1 MTRLV
6 FSDFDEYDLALRG
19 VSGHERILRS
29 RPQCSWELGVIDLN
43 GVTLMMGRSGGASI
57 FLGAGSSGCF
67 TVVVPMARQETVV
80 MNGECLGRKSAAWLA
95 PARDFY
101 FNSRVPTSWLSVT
114 ASSETLLSWLA
125 AHEDEVNFAALNRNS
140 VQVAG
145 PELDRLVRLCRRCFQ
160 IDELSPD
167 DIHAPRA
174 ERALRLALMDAMM
187 ETQLKSGAHPAAR
200 VRTLSGTRTLQR
212 ALAVIQLVGEAP
224 IHMADLCRATG
235 VSERTLRNVFHHHF
249 GVAPHA
255 YLTLTRLSRVHAAI
269 RRAKP
274 VETIST
280 ICADFGIW
288 DCGRFA
294 QHYLQMYGRFP
305 SEDLAERRTRVAC
318 H

>member
-1 MTRLV
+1 MTKHV
-6 FSDFDEYDLALRG
+6 FSDFDEYDQALRE
-19 VSGHERILRS
+19 VSDHERILRS
-29 RPQCSWELGVIDLN
+29 RPERDWSLRVIDLN

-57 FLGAGSSGCF
+57 VLGAASNNCF
-67 TVVVPMARQETVV
+67 SVFVPMARQEAVI
-80 MNGECLGRKSAAWLA
+80 MSGECLGRRSVAWLA

-101 FNSRVPTSWLSVT
+101 VNSRAPIGWLSVT
-114 ASSETLLSWLA
+114 ASSEMLLSWLA
-125 AHEDEVNFAALNRNS
+125 VHECEVNFASLNRNS
-140 VQVAG
+140 VHVAG
-145 PELDRLVRLCRRCFQ
+145 KELDRLVRLCRRCFQ
-160 IDELSPD
+160 LEESCPD

-174 ERALRLALMDAMM
+174 EQALRFELLDAMM
-187 ETQLKSGAHPAAR
+187 ETQLQSGAHSNIGG
-200 VRTLSGTRTLQR
+200 RTLSGTRTLQR

-249 GVAPHA
+249 GVAPHS
-255 YLTLTRLSRVHAAI
+255 YLTLTRLNRVHAAI

-294 QHYLQMYGRFP
+294 RSYHEMYGRFP
-305 SEDLAERRTRVAC
+305 SEDLAERRNGVAC

>member
-6 FSDFDEYDLALRG
+6 FSDFDEFDQALRG

-29 RPQCSWELGVIDLN
+29 RPQRDWSLSVIDLK
-43 GVTLMMGRSGGASI
+43 GVTLMMGRAGGASI
-57 FLGAGSSGCF
+57 FLGAGSNDCF
-67 TVVVPMARQETVV
+67 SVVFPTARQEAVV
-80 MNGECLGRKSAAWLA
+80 LSGECLGRNSLAWLA
-95 PARDFY
+95 PTRDFY
-101 FNSRVPTSWLSVT
+101 VNSSVPTSWLSVT
-114 ASSETLLSWLA
+114 ASSEMLLSWLA
-125 AHEDEVNFAALNRNS
+125 VHEGEVNFAYLNRNS
-140 VQVAG
+140 VHVAG
-145 PELDRLVRLCRRCFQ
+145 QELDRLARLCRRCFLL
-160 IDELSPD
+160 EESCPD

-174 ERALRLALMDAMM
+174 ERALRFALMDAMM
-187 ETQLKSGAHPAAR
+187 ETQLHSGSQPGAR

-212 ALAVIQLVGEAP
+212 ALAVIQMVGEAP

-235 VSERTLRNVFHHHF
+235 VSERTLRNVFNHHL

-294 QHYLQMYGRFP
+294 HHYRQMYGRFP
-305 SEDLAERRTRVAC
+305 SEDLAERRSDVAR